1 MRKGTIMADEKTA
14 EEPKKKSKLMLIII
28 IAVVVLLGGG
38 GAGAYFMLSGSSKK
52 EEAKPAPEPGK
63 VISMD
68 AITINLADGH
78 FLKLG
83 LAIQATAE
91 AAEAPDGS
99 HALDIAIEMFS
110 NKSVAELSAE
120 KGRDK
125 LKKELTEKVEKA
137 YEEEV
142 MAVYFTEFVMQ

>member
-1 MRKGTIMADEKTA
+1 MSKEANGA
-14 EEPKKKSKLMLIII
+14 EEAPKKKSKMMLIII

-38 GAGAYFMLSGSSKK
+38 GAGAYFMLGSSGEEKK
-52 EEAKPAPEPGK
+52 VEPLPGK

-83 LAIQATAE
+83 LALQATAE
-91 AAEAPDGS
+91 VHEAPDGS
-99 HALDIAIEMFS
+99 HALDLAITEFS
-110 NKSVAELSAE
+110 NKSVSELSSD
-120 KGRDK
+120 KGREK
-125 LKKELTEKVEKA
+125 IKEELTKKVEKA

>member
-1 MRKGTIMADEKTA
+1 MSKDATA
-14 EEPKKKSKLMLIII
+14 TEEPKKKSKKMLIII
-28 IAVVVLLGGG
+28 IAAVVLLGGG
-38 GAGAYFMLSGSSKK
+38 GAGAYFMLGSSGEKKK
-52 EEAKPAPEPGK
+52 EAPLPGK

-83 LAIQATAE
+83 LALQATAT

-99 HALDIAIEMFS
+99 HALDLAITEFS
-110 NKSVAELSAE
+110 NKSVAELSSD
-120 KGRDK
+120 KGREK
-125 LKKELTEKVEKA
+125 IKEELTKKVEKA

>member
-1 MRKGTIMADEKTA
+1 MSKDETA
-14 EEPKKKSKLMLIII
+14 TEEPKKKSKKLLIII
-28 IAVVVLLGGG
+28 IAAVVVLLGGG
-38 GAGAYFMLSGSSKK
+38 GAGAYFMLGSSGPEK
-52 EEAKPAPEPGK
+52 KPAPLPGK

-68 AITINLADGH
+68 AITINLAEGH

-83 LAIQATAE
+83 LALQATAD

-99 HALDIAIEMFS
+99 HALDLAITEFS
-110 NKSVAELSAE
+110 NKSVAELSSD
-120 KGRDK
+120 KGREK
-125 LKKELTEKVEKA
+125 IKEELTKKVEKA